1 MERSLNIVSVNIS
14 KEKGTIKTP
23 CEKIELTLKGIESDA
38 HSGDWHRQV
47 SLLSTESIESFSL
60 ISGRE
65 YLPGEFAENITLSGM
80 RLNECR
86 PGDIIEG
93 GTVTLLVTQIGK
105 KCHGGGCA
113 VFRESGACVMPK
125 DGIFAKVLSSGEL
138 KRGDTLTYKP
148 KLFRIGVITLSTRAS
163 QGVYPDRSGPKIISL
178 LEEYS
183 KESKREIET
192 DYRLIPDNRELLTAL
207 IKEFIQ
213 NSYDFIF
220 TTGGTGVAPSD
231 FTPDVIKPM
240 LDIEI
245 PGVMEH
251 IRVKYGATMPAA
263 LLSRGVAGVKDSTSI
278 FTLPG
283 SQNAVNEYMMEI
295 TPLMEHLFFMRMGL
309 DTH

>member
-1 MERSLNIVSVNIS
+1 MKIVSVNIS

-23 CEKIELTLKGIESDA
+23 CEIIELTLNGIVSDA

-47 SLLSTESIESFSL
+47 SLLSTESIGSFSL

-80 RLNECR
+80 KLNECR

-93 GTVTLLVTQIGK
+93 GTVVMLVTQIGK

-125 DGIFAKVLSSGEL
+125 DGIFCKVLSSGEL
-138 KRGDTLTYKP
+138 KKGDTLIYRP
-148 KLFRIGVITLSTRAS
+148 RVFRIGVITLSTRAS
-163 QGVYPDRSGPKIISL
+163 QGVYPDRGGPKIISM

-183 KESKREIET
+183 KESNREIET
-192 DYRLIPDNRELLTAL
+192 DYRLIPDDKELLTKL
-207 IKEFIQ
+207 IEDFTQ

-220 TTGGTGVAPSD
+220 TTGGTGVGPSD
-231 FTPDVIKPM
+231 FTPDIVKPM

-263 LLSRGVAGVKDSTSI
+263 LLSRGVAGVKSSAAI

-283 SQNAVNEYMMEI
+283 SLNAVNEYMKEI
-295 TPLMEHLFFMRMGL
+295 IPLMEHLFFMRTGL

>member
-1 MERSLNIVSVNIS
+1 MKIVSVNIS

-23 CEKIELTLKGIESDA
+23 CEKIELTLNGIESDA

-47 SLLSTESIESFSL
+47 SLLSTESIGSFSL

-80 RLNECR
+80 KLNECR

-93 GTVTLLVTQIGK
+93 GNVELLVTQIGK

-125 DGIFAKVLSSGEL
+125 DGIFCRVLSAGEL
-138 KRGDTLTYKP
+138 KKGETLIYRP
-148 KLFRIGVITLSTRAS
+148 RVFRIGVITLSTRAS

-178 LEEYS
+178 LEAYS
-183 KESKREIET
+183 KESNREIET
-192 DYRLIPDNRELLTAL
+192 DYRLIPDDRELLTKL
-207 IKEFIQ
+207 IEEFTQ

-220 TTGGTGVAPSD
+220 TTGGTGVGPSD
-231 FTPDVIKPM
+231 FTPDIIKPM
-240 LDIEI
+240 LEIEI

-263 LLSRGVAGVKDSTSI
+263 LLSRGVAGVKGSAAI

-283 SQNAVNEYMMEI
+283 SLNAVNEYMTEI
-295 TPLMEHLFFMRMGL
+295 IPLMEHLFFMRKGL

>member
-1 MERSLNIVSVNIS
+1 MERILNIVSVNIS
-14 KEKGTIKTP
+14 KDKGTIKNP
-23 CEKIELTLKGIESDA
+23 CEIINLTLNGIESDA

-80 RLNECR
+80 KLNECR

-93 GTVTLLVTQIGK
+93 GTVTLLLTQVGK

-125 DGIFAKVLSSGEL
+125 DGIFAKVLSAGEL
-138 KRGDTLTYKP
+138 KKGDTLTYKP

-163 QGVYPDRSGPKIISL
+163 QGVYPDRSGPKIITL

-183 KESKREIET
+183 KESKREIWT
-192 DYRLIPDNRELLTAL
+192 DYRLIPDNREMLTKIMEEL
-207 IKEFIQ
+207 IR
-213 NSYDFIF
+213 NCYDFIF
-220 TTGGTGVAPSD
+220 TTGGTGVALSD

-251 IRVKYGATMPAA
+251 IRVKYGATMPTA
-263 LLSRGVAGVKDSTSI
+263 LLSRGIAGVKDATSI

-283 SQNAVNEYMMEI
+283 SLNAVNEYMTEI
-295 TPLMEHLFFMRMGL
+295 IPLMEHLFYMRTGL